1 MDSMVI
7 DLVDELL
14 DMDGDVTIA
23 GVTFSRSYILKR
35 LDPIAYR
42 EILLDTVNAHIE
54 DLQDDLDRLDPVE
67 DFDEV
72 EELKSRIEEL
82 SEV

>member
-1 MDSMVI
+1 MDSMVY

-14 DMDGDVTIA
+14 DMDGDVIIA
-23 GVTFSRSYILKR
+23 GNVFSRSDILKS
-35 LDPIAYR
+35 LDPHAYR

-72 EELKSRIEEL
+72 EELKSRIAEL
-82 SEV
+82 SDI